1 MILPRPV
8 GELRAEERMRRAL
21 TLARTRTPPGDIP
34 VAAVIY
40 APDGREL
47 AWGTNRRE
55 ADLDPTG
62 HAEIIALRRAAACHG
77 DGWRLSGCEIV
88 VTLEPCAMCAGA
100 LVGARIATIIYGAA
114 EPNTGACGSHLEVP
128 RAPGALHVPEVRGG
142 VLAGE
147 CADLLRDFF
156 GDLRA

>member
-1 MILPRPV
+1 MYEEALAAAIAAGDQAHGTTSPNPPV
-8 GELRAEERMRRAL
+8 G
-21 TLARTRTPPGDIP
+21 
-34 VAAVIY
+34 AAILNQAGKIIGVG
-40 APDGREL
+40 ATQPAGGE
-47 AWGTNRRE
+47 
-55 ADLDPTG
+55 
-62 HAEIIALRRAAACHG
+62 HAEIMALRHAGAEARGGIA
-77 DGWRLSGCEIV
+77 V